1 MVDRDHKGQLATDRR
16 LTLKPKK
23 STQMDTKLL
32 DDILNCTTLPSL
44 PAVAIRVLELT
55 SDPDVKMDELAK
67 EIQFDQG
74 IAAKILRTVNSS
86 FYGLRKRCSSIEHA
100 LVMLGLNPVKSLVLG
115 FSLVSSVKGE
125 DGDEF
130 DYLGYWER
138 GLTTAVAA
146 KFAAEM
152 VGNKLTADESFLAGL
167 FQDIGMVAIHR
178 TIGDEYLAVIK
189 STDGDHAKLAKAELD
204 AFEVQHAVVGAMM
217 CENWKIPHE
226 IVIPVRYHD
235 HPTACPQEQAQTAR
249 CVGFGNMIHDV
260 LQAENP
266 TEPLRKAYSKGMS
279 WLGLSETQVDELITK
294 TAETTKELGNLFSID
309 VGSVP
314 DPEEVLAKADR
325 QLIEIS
331 KNQPIEG
338 FAAKQ
343 FAELIDSHD
352 GTDPFTGA
360 LNRESFSVA
369 VRKSFESAYHGKFSL
384 TVVQLMLDGYEEL
397 ATTIGDAAQDE
408 VVIGTS
414 VLLRRHFEHMGGIVC
429 RLADS
434 VFAVVL
440 PTVQRVEAT
449 QSASLCCEEFTK
461 RIVDWVPDAEG
472 ISDMVKVSIGVASLD
487 DDTRSMMK
495 NADLLVKAASRA
507 VLAAKAGE
515 GSTVRAFV
523 PRKAA

>member
-1 MVDRDHKGQLATDRR
+1 
-16 LTLKPKK
+16 
-23 STQMDTKLL
+23 MDTKLL
-32 DDILNCTTLPSL
+32 DDILNCTSLPSL

-74 IAAKILRTVNSS
+74 ISAKILRTVNSS
-86 FYGLRKRCSSIEHA
+86 FYGLRKRCSSIDHA
-100 LVMLGLNPVKSLVLG
+100 LVMLGLNPVKTLVLG

-152 VGNKLTADESFLAGL
+152 VGNKQTADESFLAGL
-167 FQDIGMVAIHR
+167 FQDIGMVALHR
-178 TIGDEYLAVIK
+178 TIGQEYIEVIN
-189 STDGDHAKLAKAELD
+189 STDGNHGKLTKVELD
-204 AFEVQHAVVGAMM
+204 AFDVQHAVVGAMM

-235 HPTACPQEQAQTAR
+235 HPTACPQEYSQTAR
-249 CVGFGNMIHDV
+249 CVGFGNMIFDI
-260 LQAENP
+260 LKAENP
-266 TEPLRKAYSKGMS
+266 TEPLRKAYAKGIS
-279 WLGLSETQVDELITK
+279 WLGLSESQVDELITM
-294 TAETTKELGNLFSID
+294 TAKVTKELGNLFVID
-309 VGSVP
+309 VGSIP
-314 DPEEVLAKADR
+314 DPDEVLAKADR
-325 QLIEIS
+325 QLIELS
-331 KNQPIEG
+331 KSQPIEG
-338 FAAKQ
+338 FAAKH
-343 FAELIDSHD
+343 FAELIDTRD

-360 LNRESFSVA
+360 LNRDSFNVAIRESFT
-369 VRKSFESAYHGKFSL
+369 SAYKGKFCLS
-384 TVVQLMLDGYEEL
+384 VVQLTLDGYDEL
-397 ATTIGDAAQDE
+397 ATSIGDAAQDE

-414 VLLRRHFEHMGGIVC
+414 VLLRRHFEHMGGVVC

-440 PTVQRVEAT
+440 PAVGRAEAT
-449 QSASLCCEEFTK
+449 QGSSLCCDEFTK
-461 RIVDWVPDAEG
+461 RIANWVSDADGVSEV
-472 ISDMVKVSIGVASLD
+472 VKVSIGVASLD
-487 DDTRSMMK
+487 DDTRAMMK
-495 NADLLVKAASRA
+495 TPDLLVKAASRA
-507 VLAAKAGE
+507 VLAAKASD

>member
-1 MVDRDHKGQLATDRR
+1 
-16 LTLKPKK
+16 
-23 STQMDTKLL
+23 MDTKLL
-32 DDILNCTTLPSL
+32 DDILNCSSLPSL

-55 SDPDVKMDELAK
+55 ADPDVKMDELAK

-125 DGDEF
+125 EGDEF

-138 GLTTAVAA
+138 GLTTAVAS

-152 VGNKLTADESFLAGL
+152 AGNKMIADEAFLAGL
-167 FQDIGMVAIHR
+167 FQDIGMVAMHR
-178 TIGDEYLAVIK
+178 TIGQEYLAAIK

-204 AFEVQHAVVGAMM
+204 AFEIQHAVVGAMM

-235 HPTACPQEQAQTAR
+235 RPTACPQEQSQTAR
-249 CVGFGNMIHDV
+249 CVALGNMIHTV

-266 TEPLRKAYSKGMS
+266 TEPLRRTYSKAMS
-279 WLGLSETQVDELITK
+279 WIGLSESDVDELIKT

-325 QLIEIS
+325 QLIELS
-331 KNQPIEG
+331 KNQQIEG

-343 FAELIDSHD
+343 FAELIDSAD

-360 LNRESFSVA
+360 LQREGFSIA
-369 VRKSFESAYHGKFSL
+369 VRTAFESAYSGKFSL
-384 TVVQLMLDGYEEL
+384 SIVQIMLTGYDELGSTVGEE
-397 ATTIGDAAQDE
+397 AQDE

-440 PTVQRVEAT
+440 PTIERVEAT
-449 QSASLCCEEFTK
+449 QGAGACCDEYKK
-461 RIVDWVPDAEG
+461 RIVNWVPDTEG
-472 ISDMVKVSIGVASLD
+472 IDELVKVSIGVATLD
-487 DDTRSMMK
+487 EDTRSMIK
-495 NADLLVKAASRA
+495 SPDLLVKAASKA
-507 VLAAKAGE
+507 VLAAKAGD
-515 GSTVRAFV
+515 GSAVRAFV